1 MAVRQESLPAAAVD
15 TRARGAAP
23 KGDKRARSG
32 WLLTTPFFVL
42 YFLFLLWP
50 VIAAAWKS
58 LFSDS
63 LAGGNTKFRGLGNYG
78 ELLGDSDFWAAMWH
92 TLWFTVLSSVPLVLL
107 PLALALLVNRVAK
120 GQWLF
125 RLAFFAP
132 YVLPVSVIVLIWQW
146 LYQPGFGL
154 INGYL
159 TKIGVAEVNWL
170 GAEGT
175 AMIAV
180 VIATVWWTL
189 GFNFVLF
196 LAGLQ
201 EIPRDLYEAAALDG
215 AGAWDEV
222 RRITLPLLMPTTV
235 LVLVLQVIASLKVF
249 DQIYLLLQGGPNFST
264 RPAIQYIYEAGFTQ
278 YRVGYASALSIVF
291 FLLIVAV
298 SVLLFAGVRR
308 LQRGTSAW

>member
-1 MAVRQESLPAAAVD
+1 MATRPSSLPTAALDQRV
-15 TRARGAAP
+15 RGAAP
-23 KGDKRARSG
+23 KGDKRGRSG

-50 VIAAAWKS
+50 VISAAWKS

-63 LAGGNTKFRGLGNYG
+63 LAGGASTFRGLGNYG
-78 ELLGDSDFWAAMWH
+78 ELLGDSNFWWSMWH
-92 TLWFTVLSSVPLVLL
+92 TLWFTVLSSVPLVIL

-159 TKIGVAEVNWL
+159 TKIGVDEVNWL
-170 GAEGT
+170 GAQGT

-201 EIPRDLYEAAALDG
+201 EIPKDLYEAAALDG
-215 AGAWDEV
+215 AGPWQQI
-222 RRITLPLLMPTTV
+222 RRITLPLLMPTTL
-235 LVLVLQVIASLKVF
+235 LVCVLQVIASLKVF

-264 RPAIQYIYEAGFTQ
+264 RPAIEYIYETGFTQ
-278 YRVGYASALSIVF
+278 DRTGYASALSIVF

-308 LQRGTSAW
+308 LQRGTP